1 MSCNPRFQILF
12 EPVRIGPVTAP
23 NRFYQV
29 PHASGATN
37 AMPRVRA
44 GMRAIKAEGGWGV
57 VCTGACSIHPSSDD
71 TPLPCATL
79 WDQDD
84 VRAHALM
91 TDAVHAHG
99 SLAGIELFHGG
110 GSVMNKATRLPQL
123 SPSGIGWMPTEARF
137 MSAYRPRAMDKVDI
151 REVLDWQAAAARR
164 AVSAGFDIVYVYAG
178 MGYLPYEFLLPEWNR
193 REDEYG
199 GPLANRVRFVAELL
213 EVTREAVGDQA
224 AVALRI
230 SLEELRRRASESAA
244 SEAHET
250 VGLLADLPDLWD
262 VKMDSSPTDC
272 PASRFQPEGSHEPV
286 INFVRQV
293 TSKPVVGVGRFT
305 SPDAMVGQVRRGVLD
320 LIGAA
325 RPSIADPFLPAKIRE
340 GREDDIRECIG
351 CNMCIASWHEG
362 VPVRCTQNPTFGEE
376 WRRGWH
382 PEKAPTRGSDDDVLI
397 VGGGPAGLECALTLA
412 RRGYQVTVAEKRREL
427 GGRVLFESSLPGFS
441 AWRRVV
447 DYRLGQLRR
456 MPNVSLYAESEID
469 ADAVLEFGAERVF
482 VATGARWTRHLYSL
496 LELPSAELDHPAV
509 FTPDDIAAGR
519 LPKGPT
525 AVFDFDGHVMGGAV
539 ALHLAGL
546 GCDTRYVTPAGA
558 ASLWTVNSNE
568 RGDVHAVL
576 RRAGVALHHHLRVT
590 GFDGETL
597 ALADLFSGEQSA
609 LPCRSL
615 VIVGARLGA
624 AGIAHALRA
633 SSKRT
638 AAAGIRSVEII
649 GDASGPG
656 AIAHAVYSGHA
667 AAEGLERSCAG
678 EIRRDAPFSSL
689 HEAEEPT
696 PDVPRILVR
705 SDRRQ
710 AAVAM
715 GRSHD

>member
-57 VCTGACSIHPSSDD
+57 VCTGACSIHPTSDD
-71 TPLPCATL
+71 MPLPCATL
-79 WDQDD
+79 WDEDD

-91 TDAVHAHG
+91 TEAVHAHG
-99 SLAGIELFHGG
+99 SLAGVELFHGG
-110 GSVMNKATRLPQL
+110 GSVMNKATRLAQL

-137 MSAYRPRAMDKVDI
+137 MSAHRPRAMDKADI
-151 REVLDWQAAAARR
+151 REVLGWQAAAARR

-199 GPLANRVRFVAELL
+199 GTLAHRVRFVAELL
-213 EVTREAVGDQA
+213 EVTREAVGDRA

-230 SLEELRRRASESAA
+230 SLEELRRRPAENAS
-244 SEAHET
+244 SEAHEA
-250 VGLLADLPDLWD
+250 VALLADLPDLWD

-272 PASRFQPEGSHEPV
+272 PASRFRPEGSHEPV
-286 INFVRQV
+286 IDFVRQV
-293 TSKPVVGVGRFT
+293 TKKPVVGVGRFT
-305 SPDAMVGQVRRGVLD
+305 SPDTMVGQIRRGVLD

-340 GREDDIRECIG
+340 GREDEIRECIG

-382 PEKAPTRGSDDDVLI
+382 PERARARGSDDRVLI

-412 RRGYQVTVAEKRREL
+412 RRGYQVTLAERRREF
-427 GGRVLFESSLPGFS
+427 GGRVLFEASLPGLS

-456 MPNVSLYAESEID
+456 MPNVSLYPESALD
-469 ADAVLEFGAERVF
+469 ADAVLEVGAERVF
-482 VATGARWTRHLYSL
+482 VATGARWTRHLFSA
-496 LELPSAELDHPAV
+496 LELPSGELLHPDV
-509 FTPDDIAAGR
+509 FTPDDVAAGR
-519 LPKGPT
+519 LPEGPL
-525 AVFDFDGHVMGGAV
+525 AVFDFDGHVMGGV
-539 ALHLAGL
+539 LALHLAGL
-546 GCDTRYVTPAGA
+546 GRETAYVTPAGA
-558 ASLWTVNSNE
+558 ASLWTINSNE
-568 RGDVHAVL
+568 RGDVHAGL
-576 RRAGVALHHHLRVT
+576 RGAGVALHHHLRIT
-590 GFDGETL
+590 GFDGRTL
-597 ALADLFSGEQSA
+597 ALADLYSGEPQA
-609 LPCRSL
+609 MPCRSL
-615 VIVGARLGA
+615 VIVGARLGE
-624 AGIAHALRA
+624 AGLAQALR
-633 SSKRT
+633 SSPDRLV
-638 AAAGIRSVEII
+638 AAGIRSVDVI
-649 GDASGPG
+649 GDASAPG
-656 AIAHAVYSGHA
+656 ALAHAIYSGRA
-667 AAEGLERSCAG
+667 AAEALDAG
-678 EIRRDAPFSSL
+678 GADEMRRDAPFSALREAAAVPVADRTSSL
-689 HEAEEPT
+689 GAGS
-696 PDVPRILVR
+696 VV
-705 SDRRQ
+705 Q
-710 AAVAM
+710 AALP
-715 GRSHD
+715 